1 MLVLLAEKFI
11 QRKLINISSGIIEES
26 LDDTIDVFETLNKA
40 EQELFNVTEGTLRKS
55 YDSMSDLI
63 KISLKN
69 IEELKNK
76 EEGLSGVPSGFS
88 KLDKVTSGW
97 QKSDLIICG
106 SSWYG

>member
-1 MLVLLAEKFI
+1 MPVLLQKNLFKE
-11 QRKLINISSGIIEES
+11 KLINISSGIIEES

-88 KLDKVTSGW
+88 KLDGLTSGC
-97 QKSDLIICG
+97 QKSDLII
-106 SSWYG
+106 